1 MVRVVSDLR
10 DSVRLPCRCAT
21 FACAVAIH
29 KPSASCRLLSNLQ
42 CLYRTSE
49 VRSTPSAF
57 DAPLATLH
65 CDSNA
70 DLASCHALNLL
81 TLVRARVQA
90 SSAVVRIP
98 SRLAIASTAVS
109 PARSSAPT
117 PTASPPPACSLPP
130 SLLWAAGLI
139 GGETMPWGLRPTCKA
154 SKWERSSTA
163 ATAACSRF
171 CSGSAA
177 SLALCKSLMAC
188 VHFVSSVISLRRS
201 PSACPHVRR

>member
-1 MVRVVSDLR
+1 MLSDLR

-29 KPSASCRLLSNLQ
+29 RPSASCLLLSSLQ

-90 SSAVVRIP
+90 GGHGDQGGPPRRRAGGYEEDVV
-98 SRLAIASTAVS
+98 AQASS
-109 PARSSAPT
+109 PAREEP
-117 PTASPPPACSLPP
+117 CFN
-130 SLLWAAGLI
+130 G
-139 GGETMPWGLRPTCKA
+139 
-154 SKWERSSTA
+154 
-163 ATAACSRF
+163 
-171 CSGSAA
+171 SGSGSFMYDRHRGDNAIALSAVA
-177 SLALCKSLMAC
+177 SRALARDC
-188 VHFVSSVISLRRS
+188 VTERRR
-201 PSACPHVRR
+201 AG